1 MDFLPQEL
9 SDYAEKYTSQESE
22 VLSELNRDTWTN
34 VLIPR
39 MLSGHLQGRL
49 LSMLSKLHR
58 PKTILEIGT
67 YTGYSALCLAEG
79 LANDGVL
86 HTIDINEELK
96 DMVLEYIEKAGYTD
110 RVKFHIGNAIEIIP
124 ALNIRPD
131 LVFIDADKEN
141 YSNYYDLV
149 IEKMPSGG
157 IIIADNVLWS
167 GKVLDKNE
175 RINDEE
181 TAALYAFSE
190 KVMNDDRVEN
200 ILLPVRDG
208 LMIARKK

>member
-79 LANDGVL
+79 LEDDGIL

-96 DMVLEYIEKAGYTD
+96 DMVLKYIDKAGYTD
-110 RVKFHIGNAIEIIP
+110 RVKFHVGNAIEIIP

-167 GKVLDKNE
+167 GKVLDENE

-181 TAALYAFSE
+181 TAALHAYSE